1 MLENGANA
9 DAQDIDGLTPSM
21 AFAQRLEQDKEM
33 ETEMEMELGRPLP
46 PEEGKNRERLQA
58 LFAGLHKKWRSKN
71 NKIYISI
78 GVYNNYSRRL
88 TT

>member
-1 MLENGANA
+1 
-9 DAQDIDGLTPSM
+9 M
-21 AFAQRLEQDKEM
+21 AFEQRLEQEK
-33 ETEMEMELGRPLP
+33 ETEMELELGRPLP
-46 PEEGKNRERLQA
+46 PEEGKNRERLQS

-88 TT
+88 TAEYIGICTCCYFRERRN